1 MNWRVKATW
10 VAVMLMALCA
20 SGLAEEMLDLSALD
34 DLEELGRT
42 DPMMRELAAIVAR
55 HNGLWSPEAERYLL
69 ANARS
74 ID

>member
-1 MNWRVKATW
+1 MPLT
-10 VAVMLMALCA
+10 AL
-20 SGLAEEMLDLSALD
+20 E
-34 DLEELGRT
+34 DLEELGKT
-42 DPMMRELAAIVAR
+42 DPMMRELDAIVAR